1 MFLLYTD
8 ESGALTDPNQPFFI
22 LSGIAVFDRKTHWVE
37 KDLIDISERFKP
49 GAPFSIEFHGSPMRS
64 GREDWRNIDAT
75 SRITAAIDVLTLCKT
90 HSLKIFAAV
99 IDKRTMSG
107 SDILESAFE
116 QVSSRFDMFL
126 TRCYR
131 KGDNQRGIMVLD
143 KSSTEIQIQNLSRI
157 FKHNGHT
164 WGKLKNF
171 AEVPLFIDSKASKLM
186 QLADLVAFALKRHF
200 NDNDDVLYDIVKDCF
215 DKEGGVIH
223 GLYKNF

>member
-22 LSGIAVFDRKTHWVE
+22 LSGVAVFDRKTHWVE
-37 KDLIDISERFKP
+37 KDLISISERFKP
-49 GAPFSIEFHGSPMRS
+49 NDPFSIEFHGSPMRS
-64 GREDWRNIDAT
+64 GKDDWRSIDVQ
-75 SRITAAIDVLTLCKT
+75 SRITAAKDVLSLCVT
-90 HSLKIFAAV
+90 HKLKIFAAV
-99 IDKRTMSG
+99 IDKSRMSG
-107 SDILESAFE
+107 SDILESSFE

-131 KGDNQRGIMVLD
+131 KGDIQRGIMILD
-143 KSSTEIQIQNLSRI
+143 KSSTEIQIQNLSRT
-157 FKHNGHT
+157 FKHNGYT

-171 AEVPLFIDSKASKLM
+171 SEVPLFIDSKASKLM

-200 NDNDDVLYDIVKDCF
+200 NDNDNVLFDIIKDCF
-215 DKEGGVIH
+215 DEEGGVVH